1 MFQVVVGLGIVLVFV
16 GACGY
21 RWQMLV
27 DEVALK
33 TQIKES
39 KTKELDALKKKVQEV
54 EDYEKN
60 KRLLEDKNRII
71 EQLRKNQGGPV
82 RLLDYLSQSLD
93 PLKIWLTTVDGDAQ
107 VAINGKALTNDDI
120 VQFIRNLKQL
130 NAELQRQLSKNQ
142 EYLPPE
148 EEAVTLLKQLSDLGI
163 RIGLDLKLW
172 RPGARAED
180 SSKLFVRLPVDVE
193 MSGGYHTLALFFD
206 RIGKLPRIINVNKI
220 KMGGGKEE
228 RGRVSVQTS
237 FQLTAF
243 ASPAAS
249 TAPGGGKPAGK

>member
-1 MFQVVVGLGIVLVFV
+1 MIKINLLPVKRAAKKAKVAVDTAMFQLVVGLGIVLVFV

-93 PLKIWLTTVDGDAQ
+93 PLKIWLTSVDGDAQ

-120 VQFIRNLKQL
+120 VQFIRNLQQSGYFTDVML
-130 NAELQRQLSKNQ
+130 EESRQA
-142 EYLPPE
+142 PE
-148 EEAVTLLKQLSDLGI
+148 EGLIIYQFRLK
-163 RIGLDLKLW
+163 
-172 RPGARAED
+172 
-180 SSKLFVRLPVDVE
+180 
-193 MSGGYHTLALFFD
+193 MSVKG
-206 RIGKLPRIINVNKI
+206 
-220 KMGGGKEE
+220 
-228 RGRVSVQTS
+228 
-237 FQLTAF
+237 
-243 ASPAAS
+243 
-249 TAPGGGKPAGK
+249 

>member
-1 MFQVVVGLGIVLVFV
+1 MIKINLLPVKRAAKKAKVPVDTAMFQLVVGLGIVLVFV

-39 KTKELDALKKKVQEV
+39 KTKELEALKKKVQEV

-93 PLKIWLTTVDGDAQ
+93 PLKIWLTSVDGDAQ

-120 VQFIRNLKQL
+120 VQFIRNLQQSGYFTDVML
-130 NAELQRQLSKNQ
+130 EESRQA
-142 EYLPPE
+142 PE
-148 EEAVTLLKQLSDLGI
+148 EGLIIYQFRLK
-163 RIGLDLKLW
+163 
-172 RPGARAED
+172 
-180 SSKLFVRLPVDVE
+180 
-193 MSGGYHTLALFFD
+193 MSVKG
-206 RIGKLPRIINVNKI
+206 
-220 KMGGGKEE
+220 
-228 RGRVSVQTS
+228 
-237 FQLTAF
+237 
-243 ASPAAS
+243 
-249 TAPGGGKPAGK
+249 

>member
-1 MFQVVVGLGIVLVFV
+1 MIKINLLPVKRAARKAKVAVDTAMFQLVVGLGIVLVFV

-33 TQIKES
+33 TQIKEG

-93 PLKIWLTTVDGDAQ
+93 PLKIWLTSVDGDAQ

-120 VQFIRNLKQL
+120 VQFIRNLQQSGYFADVML
-130 NAELQRQLSKNQ
+130 EESRQA
-142 EYLPPE
+142 PE
-148 EEAVTLLKQLSDLGI
+148 EGLIIYQFRLK
-163 RIGLDLKLW
+163 
-172 RPGARAED
+172 
-180 SSKLFVRLPVDVE
+180 
-193 MSGGYHTLALFFD
+193 MSVKG
-206 RIGKLPRIINVNKI
+206 
-220 KMGGGKEE
+220 
-228 RGRVSVQTS
+228 
-237 FQLTAF
+237 
-243 ASPAAS
+243 
-249 TAPGGGKPAGK
+249 

>member
-1 MFQVVVGLGIVLVFV
+1 VIKINLLPVKRAARKAKVPVDTAMFQLVVGLGIVLVFV

-93 PLKIWLTTVDGDAQ
+93 PLKIWLTSVDGDAQ

-120 VQFIRNLKQL
+120 VQFIRNLQQSGYFTDVML
-130 NAELQRQLSKNQ
+130 EESRQA
-142 EYLPPE
+142 PE
-148 EEAVTLLKQLSDLGI
+148 EGLIIYQFRLK
-163 RIGLDLKLW
+163 
-172 RPGARAED
+172 
-180 SSKLFVRLPVDVE
+180 
-193 MSGGYHTLALFFD
+193 MSVKG
-206 RIGKLPRIINVNKI
+206 
-220 KMGGGKEE
+220 
-228 RGRVSVQTS
+228 
-237 FQLTAF
+237 
-243 ASPAAS
+243 
-249 TAPGGGKPAGK
+249 

>member
-1 MFQVVVGLGIVLVFV
+1 MIKINLLPVKRAAKKAKVPVDTAMFQLVVGLGIVLVFV

-93 PLKIWLTTVDGDAQ
+93 PLKIWLTSVDGDAQ

-120 VQFIRNLKQL
+120 VQFIRNLQQSGFFTDVML
-130 NAELQRQLSKNQ
+130 EESRQA
-142 EYLPPE
+142 PE
-148 EEAVTLLKQLSDLGI
+148 EGLIIYQFRLK
-163 RIGLDLKLW
+163 
-172 RPGARAED
+172 
-180 SSKLFVRLPVDVE
+180 
-193 MSGGYHTLALFFD
+193 MSVKG
-206 RIGKLPRIINVNKI
+206 
-220 KMGGGKEE
+220 
-228 RGRVSVQTS
+228 
-237 FQLTAF
+237 
-243 ASPAAS
+243 
-249 TAPGGGKPAGK
+249 

>member
-1 MFQVVVGLGIVLVFV
+1 VIKINLLPVKRAAKKAKVPVDTAMFQLVVGLGIVLVFV

-93 PLKIWLTTVDGDAQ
+93 PLKIWLTSVDGDAQ

-120 VQFIRNLKQL
+120 VQFIRNLQQSGYFADVML
-130 NAELQRQLSKNQ
+130 EESRQA
-142 EYLPPE
+142 PE
-148 EEAVTLLKQLSDLGI
+148 EGLIIYQFRLK
-163 RIGLDLKLW
+163 
-172 RPGARAED
+172 
-180 SSKLFVRLPVDVE
+180 
-193 MSGGYHTLALFFD
+193 MSVKG
-206 RIGKLPRIINVNKI
+206 
-220 KMGGGKEE
+220 
-228 RGRVSVQTS
+228 
-237 FQLTAF
+237 
-243 ASPAAS
+243 
-249 TAPGGGKPAGK
+249 

>member
-1 MFQVVVGLGIVLVFV
+1 MIKINLLPVKRAARKAKVAVDTAMFQLVVGLGIVLVFV

-33 TQIKES
+33 TQIKEG

-93 PLKIWLTTVDGDAQ
+93 PLKIWLTSVDGDAQ

-120 VQFIRNLKQL
+120 VQFIRNLQQSGFFTDVML
-130 NAELQRQLSKNQ
+130 EESRQA
-142 EYLPPE
+142 PE
-148 EEAVTLLKQLSDLGI
+148 EGLIIYQFRLK
-163 RIGLDLKLW
+163 
-172 RPGARAED
+172 
-180 SSKLFVRLPVDVE
+180 
-193 MSGGYHTLALFFD
+193 MSVKG
-206 RIGKLPRIINVNKI
+206 
-220 KMGGGKEE
+220 
-228 RGRVSVQTS
+228 
-237 FQLTAF
+237 
-243 ASPAAS
+243 
-249 TAPGGGKPAGK
+249 

>member
-1 MFQVVVGLGIVLVFV
+1 MYYFFFQAEDGIRDADVTGVQTCALPISSTMFQLVVGLGIVLVFV

-82 RLLDYLSQSLD
+82 RLLDYLS
-93 PLKIWLTTVDGDAQ
+93 
-107 VAINGKALTNDDI
+107 
-120 VQFIRNLKQL
+120 
-130 NAELQRQLSKNQ
+130 
-142 EYLPPE
+142 
-148 EEAVTLLKQLSDLGI
+148 
-163 RIGLDLKLW
+163 
-172 RPGARAED
+172 
-180 SSKLFVRLPVDVE
+180 
-193 MSGGYHTLALFFD
+193 
-206 RIGKLPRIINVNKI
+206 
-220 KMGGGKEE
+220 
-228 RGRVSVQTS
+228 
-237 FQLTAF
+237 
-243 ASPAAS
+243 
-249 TAPGGGKPAGK
+249 

>member
-1 MFQVVVGLGIVLVFV
+1 VIKINLLPVKRAARKAKVPVDTAMFQVVVGLGIVLVFV

-93 PLKIWLTTVDGDAQ
+93 PLKIWLTSVDGDAQ

-120 VQFIRNLKQL
+120 VQFIRNLQQSGYFTDVML
-130 NAELQRQLSKNQ
+130 EESRQA
-142 EYLPPE
+142 PE
-148 EEAVTLLKQLSDLGI
+148 EGLIIYQFRLK
-163 RIGLDLKLW
+163 
-172 RPGARAED
+172 
-180 SSKLFVRLPVDVE
+180 
-193 MSGGYHTLALFFD
+193 MSVKG
-206 RIGKLPRIINVNKI
+206 
-220 KMGGGKEE
+220 
-228 RGRVSVQTS
+228 
-237 FQLTAF
+237 
-243 ASPAAS
+243 
-249 TAPGGGKPAGK
+249 

>member
-1 MFQVVVGLGIVLVFV
+1 MIKINLLPVKRAAKKAKVPVDTAMFQLVVGLGIVLVFV

-27 DEVALK
+27 DEVALR

-93 PLKIWLTTVDGDAQ
+93 PLKIWLTSVDGDAQ

-120 VQFIRNLKQL
+120 VQFIRNLQQSGYFTDVML
-130 NAELQRQLSKNQ
+130 EESRQA
-142 EYLPPE
+142 PE
-148 EEAVTLLKQLSDLGI
+148 EGLIIYQFRLK
-163 RIGLDLKLW
+163 
-172 RPGARAED
+172 
-180 SSKLFVRLPVDVE
+180 
-193 MSGGYHTLALFFD
+193 MSVKG
-206 RIGKLPRIINVNKI
+206 
-220 KMGGGKEE
+220 
-228 RGRVSVQTS
+228 
-237 FQLTAF
+237 
-243 ASPAAS
+243 
-249 TAPGGGKPAGK
+249 

>member
-1 MFQVVVGLGIVLVFV
+1 VKRAAKKAKVPVDTAMFQLVVGLGIVLVFV

-93 PLKIWLTTVDGDAQ
+93 PLKIWLTSVDGDAQ

-120 VQFIRNLKQL
+120 VQFIRNLQQSGYFADVML
-130 NAELQRQLSKNQ
+130 EESRQA
-142 EYLPPE
+142 PE
-148 EEAVTLLKQLSDLGI
+148 EGLIIYQFRLK
-163 RIGLDLKLW
+163 
-172 RPGARAED
+172 
-180 SSKLFVRLPVDVE
+180 
-193 MSGGYHTLALFFD
+193 MSVKG
-206 RIGKLPRIINVNKI
+206 
-220 KMGGGKEE
+220 
-228 RGRVSVQTS
+228 
-237 FQLTAF
+237 
-243 ASPAAS
+243 
-249 TAPGGGKPAGK
+249 

>member
-1 MFQVVVGLGIVLVFV
+1 MIKINLLPVKRAAKKAKVPVDTAMFQLVVGLGVVLVFV

-93 PLKIWLTTVDGDAQ
+93 PLKIWLTTVDGDTQ
-107 VAINGKALTNDDI
+107 VAISGKALTNDDI
-120 VQFIRNLKQL
+120 VQFIRNLQQSGYFTDVML
-130 NAELQRQLSKNQ
+130 EESRQA
-142 EYLPPE
+142 PE
-148 EEAVTLLKQLSDLGI
+148 EGLIIYQFRLK
-163 RIGLDLKLW
+163 
-172 RPGARAED
+172 
-180 SSKLFVRLPVDVE
+180 
-193 MSGGYHTLALFFD
+193 MSVKG
-206 RIGKLPRIINVNKI
+206 
-220 KMGGGKEE
+220 
-228 RGRVSVQTS
+228 
-237 FQLTAF
+237 
-243 ASPAAS
+243 
-249 TAPGGGKPAGK
+249 

>member
-1 MFQVVVGLGIVLVFV
+1 MIKINLLPVKRAARKAKVPVDTAMFQVVVGLGIVLVFV

-120 VQFIRNLKQL
+120 VQFIRNLQQSGYFTDVML
-130 NAELQRQLSKNQ
+130 EESRQA
-142 EYLPPE
+142 PE
-148 EEAVTLLKQLSDLGI
+148 EGLIIYQFRLK
-163 RIGLDLKLW
+163 
-172 RPGARAED
+172 
-180 SSKLFVRLPVDVE
+180 
-193 MSGGYHTLALFFD
+193 MSVKG
-206 RIGKLPRIINVNKI
+206 
-220 KMGGGKEE
+220 
-228 RGRVSVQTS
+228 
-237 FQLTAF
+237 
-243 ASPAAS
+243 
-249 TAPGGGKPAGK
+249 

>member
-1 MFQVVVGLGIVLVFV
+1 MIKINLLPVKRAAKKAKVPVDTAMFQLVVGLGIVLVFV

-27 DEVALK
+27 DEVALR

-120 VQFIRNLKQL
+120 VQFIRNLQQSGYFTDIML
-130 NAELQRQLSKNQ
+130 EESRQA
-142 EYLPPE
+142 PE
-148 EEAVTLLKQLSDLGI
+148 EGLIIYQFRLK
-163 RIGLDLKLW
+163 
-172 RPGARAED
+172 
-180 SSKLFVRLPVDVE
+180 
-193 MSGGYHTLALFFD
+193 MSVKG
-206 RIGKLPRIINVNKI
+206 
-220 KMGGGKEE
+220 
-228 RGRVSVQTS
+228 
-237 FQLTAF
+237 
-243 ASPAAS
+243 
-249 TAPGGGKPAGK
+249 

>member
-1 MFQVVVGLGIVLVFV
+1 MIKINLLPVKRAAKKAKVPVDTAMFQLVVGLGIVLVFV

-39 KTKELDALKKKVQEV
+39 KTKELDVLKKKVQEV

-120 VQFIRNLKQL
+120 VQFIRNLQQSGFFTDVML
-130 NAELQRQLSKNQ
+130 EESRQA
-142 EYLPPE
+142 PE
-148 EEAVTLLKQLSDLGI
+148 EGLIIYQFRLK
-163 RIGLDLKLW
+163 
-172 RPGARAED
+172 
-180 SSKLFVRLPVDVE
+180 
-193 MSGGYHTLALFFD
+193 MSVKG
-206 RIGKLPRIINVNKI
+206 
-220 KMGGGKEE
+220 
-228 RGRVSVQTS
+228 
-237 FQLTAF
+237 
-243 ASPAAS
+243 
-249 TAPGGGKPAGK
+249 

>member
-1 MFQVVVGLGIVLVFV
+1 MIKINLLPVKRAAKKAKVPVDTAVFQLVVGLGVVLVFL

-93 PLKIWLTTVDGDAQ
+93 PLKIWLTSVDGDAQ

-120 VQFIRNLKQL
+120 VQFIRNLQQSGYFTDVML
-130 NAELQRQLSKNQ
+130 EESRQA
-142 EYLPPE
+142 PE
-148 EEAVTLLKQLSDLGI
+148 EGLIIYQFRLK
-163 RIGLDLKLW
+163 
-172 RPGARAED
+172 
-180 SSKLFVRLPVDVE
+180 
-193 MSGGYHTLALFFD
+193 MSVKG
-206 RIGKLPRIINVNKI
+206 
-220 KMGGGKEE
+220 
-228 RGRVSVQTS
+228 
-237 FQLTAF
+237 
-243 ASPAAS
+243 
-249 TAPGGGKPAGK
+249 

>member
-1 MFQVVVGLGIVLVFV
+1 MIKINLLPVKRAAKKAKVAVDTAMFQLVVGLGIVLVFV

-33 TQIKES
+33 TQIKEG

-93 PLKIWLTTVDGDAQ
+93 PLKIWLTSVDGDAQ

-120 VQFIRNLKQL
+120 VQFIRNLQQSGYFTDVML
-130 NAELQRQLSKNQ
+130 EESRQA
-142 EYLPPE
+142 PE
-148 EEAVTLLKQLSDLGI
+148 EGLIIYQFRLK
-163 RIGLDLKLW
+163 
-172 RPGARAED
+172 
-180 SSKLFVRLPVDVE
+180 
-193 MSGGYHTLALFFD
+193 MSVKG
-206 RIGKLPRIINVNKI
+206 
-220 KMGGGKEE
+220 
-228 RGRVSVQTS
+228 
-237 FQLTAF
+237 
-243 ASPAAS
+243 
-249 TAPGGGKPAGK
+249 